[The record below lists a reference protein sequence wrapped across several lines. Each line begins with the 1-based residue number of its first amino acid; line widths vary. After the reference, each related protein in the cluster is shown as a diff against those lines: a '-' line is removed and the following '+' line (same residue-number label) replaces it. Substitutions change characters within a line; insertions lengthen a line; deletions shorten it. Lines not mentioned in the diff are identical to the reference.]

1 MANKTPKK
9 KSVSKKKFSLDDFK
23 AQKGLNNEVKDK
35 DLTWLPL
42 SEAFSDALNI
52 PGIPRG
58 YVSLFRG
65 FSNTGKSTAIYE
77 TIRACQQSDT
87 KDIPVIIDTEG
98 NFDWE
103 HAKNIGVEF
112 EEVVDE
118 KTGEVIDYKGDFLF
132 IDGDG
137 LLERYGNFNYKEGK
151 ESSKILRS
159 EPVIEDVQH
168 YISEMLDEQERGNLP
183 FNLCFLWDSIGS
195 TDCYESV
202 MSNTPNNMWNA
213 GALERSFKSILNHR
227 IPASRKQNKEFT
239 NTIAAVQKVWLDS
252 VSSPRPTIK
261 HKGGEGFY
269 YGSRLIVHFGGILSH
284 GTQLLNATA
293 KGQKYQFG
301 VKTKVRSAKN
311 QVNGVETEGEICS
324 TPHGFINPDKINDY
338 KNDYREHI
346 LQQMNLSAN
355 SVDDINIEAEEKSL
369 SNEDITQ

>member
-1 MANKTPKK
+1 MPSKAPK
-9 KSVSKKKFSLDDFK
+9 KSVDKKKFSLQDFK
-23 AQKGLNNEVKDK
+23 KQKGLDNKVKDK
-35 DLTWLPL
+35 ELTWLPL
-42 SEAFSDALNI
+42 SQAFPDALNI

-58 YVSLFRG
+58 YVTLLRG

-77 TIRACQQSDT
+77 AIKACQNSTT

-103 HAKNIGVEF
+103 HARNIGVEF
-112 EEVVDE
+112 EEVYDDE
-118 KTGEVIDYKGDFLF
+118 TGEIIDYDGDFLF

-137 LLERYGNFNYKEGK
+137 LLERYSKFDYKEGK
-151 ESSKILRS
+151 EKSKSLRS

-168 YISEMLDEQERGNLP
+168 YISEMLDEQEQGNLP

-195 TDCYESV
+195 TDCFESV

-227 IPASRKQNKEFT
+227 IPASRKEDKEYT
-239 NTIAAVQKVWLDS
+239 NTLAAVQKVWLDS
-252 VSSPRPTIK
+252 VSSPKPTVK

-269 YGSRLIVHFGGILSH
+269 YGSRLIIHFGGVLSH
-284 GTQLLNATA
+284 GTQILSATA

-324 TPHGFINPDKINDY
+324 TPHGFLNPDKINDY

-346 LQQMNLSAN
+346 LQKMDLSSN
-355 SVDDINIEAEEKSL
+355 NVDEINIEEEENQL
-369 SNEDITQ
+369 SNEDVEQ